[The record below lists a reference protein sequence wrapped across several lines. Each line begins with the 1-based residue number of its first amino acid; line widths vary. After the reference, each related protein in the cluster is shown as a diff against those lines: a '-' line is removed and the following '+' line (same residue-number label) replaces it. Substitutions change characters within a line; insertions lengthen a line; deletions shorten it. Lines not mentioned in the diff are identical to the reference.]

1 MPVGKNKGGKHEV
14 TDPRKKI
21 DSTAD
26 KDKRGQQLSDKQAKL
41 VASGKKTY
49 EQGRATDSIADSKVR
64 KIKTV
69 SKKVRG
75 SSQGLASKTKGT
87 KANFRLNNQGNMEA
101 Y

>member
-1 MPVGKNKGGKHEV
+1 M

-21 DSTAD
+21 DSTAN
-26 KDKRGQQLSDKQAKL
+26 KDKRGQQLSDRQAKL

-49 EQGRATDSIADSKVR
+49 EQGRATDSVADANVR

-75 SSQGLASKTKGT
+75 SSQGLAGKTKGT
-87 KANFRLNNQGNMEA
+87 KANFRLNDQGNLEA